1 MAIPTAAVTWQPTG
15 ICSTEQKNFT
25 VTRWYRRDFLYLYNM
40 KEVSLN
46 INVPAD
52 IFVAF
57 NESKE
62 EFKKE
67 LTLSAAIWMYK
78 TEKLSLTKAAALA
91 GFHRYDFEKILA
103 ENEIP
108 ITLLSV
114 PDILNDISKM

>member
-1 MAIPTAAVTWQPTG
+1 M
-15 ICSTEQKNFT
+15 EQI
-25 VTRWYRRDFLYLYNM
+25 
-40 KEVSLN
+40 SIN
-46 INVPAD
+46 IDVPAD

-57 NESKE
+57 NESKD

-78 TEKLSLTKAAALA
+78 TEKLSLTKAASLA

-103 ENEIP
+103 KNEIP

-114 PDILNDISKM
+114 PDILNDVSKM